1 MRKMSCAVFV
11 FVVCLF
17 GLLSASAFASEHAKP
32 EGKQGILLVAFGTSE
47 PDARA
52 AIDGIVVSVRNAFPD
67 AEVRLSYTSNI
78 IRRKIL
84 KEEGLVVDT
93 PPIALAKMQDEGFTS
108 VVVQSLHIISGE
120 EFHQLAGIVRA
131 FSSIRGKYGFESLS
145 LGRPLLDSMEDYRKT
160 VDMLKAKY
168 ASFAADGG
176 VVTFMGHG
184 THHAANAAYS
194 KMQLIFDE
202 EGLPFVMGLVEAF
215 PDIESVKR
223 RLKELKPSRVTL
235 VPFMVVA
242 GDHAKNDMAD
252 TEDPESWVSVLASEG
267 YAVEPL
273 LKGLGDGEGLA
284 ELFIGHIREALEDR

>member
-1 MRKMSCAVFV
+1 MRKMSCTVFV

-17 GLLSASAFASEHAKP
+17 VLFSASAFASEHTKP

-47 PDARA
+47 PDARS
-52 AIDGIVVSVRNAFPD
+52 AIDGIVGSVRQAFPD

-84 KEEGLVVDT
+84 REEGLVVDT

-120 EFHQLAGIVRA
+120 EFHQLAMVVGA
-131 FSSIRGKYGFESLS
+131 FASLRGKYGFERLS
-145 LGRPLLDSMEDYRKT
+145 LGRPLLDSMDDYKKT
-160 VDMLKAKY
+160 IDMLEAKY
-168 ASFAADGG
+168 AALASEGEI
-176 VVTFMGHG
+176 VLFMGHG
-184 THHAANAAYS
+184 THHGGNSSYS
-194 KMQLIFDE
+194 KMQLLFEE

-215 PDIESVKR
+215 PDLENVKR
-223 RLKELKPSRVTL
+223 RLKKLNPSRVTL

-252 TEDPESWVSVLASEG
+252 ADDPESWVSVLRGEG

-273 LKGLGDGEGLA
+273 VKGLGDGEGLA
-284 ELFIGHIREALEDR
+284 ELFIEHIRDAMGAK